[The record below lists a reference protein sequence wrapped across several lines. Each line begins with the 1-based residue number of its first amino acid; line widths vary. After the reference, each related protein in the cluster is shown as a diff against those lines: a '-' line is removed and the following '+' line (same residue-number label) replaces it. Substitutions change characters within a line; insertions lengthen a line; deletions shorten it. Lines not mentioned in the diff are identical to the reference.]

1 MSYKLN
7 SSSIQLIKKTSIK
20 SKKPST
26 RLTTKS
32 TSRLTT
38 KSLKKSSTKKSST
51 KSFKRDLS
59 LPFGLFDVEGL
70 NVNPFTNKPY
80 ENLYSSL
87 KMDIDG
93 LQEPMTYQNLAKKW
107 SNLAVYQ
114 HKDELLKSIKENQVT
129 LAKAGTGVGKT
140 VLIPKIALH
149 AFDYQGKVLTT
160 IPKRL
165 ITRSNAEYAAK
176 CLDTKVGEYVGYY
189 FKGDNKTSDKS
200 KLIFTTTGS
209 VFSKITGSDPY
220 LEEYNCIV
228 IDEAHE
234 RSVETDILLLLI
246 KNALKKRKDLRL
258 VIMSATINLEAFRN
272 YYNEFSFGEIDIP
285 GLNFPVTQYWLS
297 KRPTN
302 WFLTAVEI
310 IMKILTTTKDG
321 DILVFGKSSSDG
333 IQVCSMLDGE
343 IAKYNKANP
352 TTLLIPMCIK
362 LAGNSTQ
369 EEEDLAKD
377 GTSYLQI
384 KSNLYK
390 ENYNRKVVVSTNV
403 AESSLTIDGIV
414 YVIDSGFEFREGYNP
429 VSMVRS
435 LLEEYAPQS
444 SVIQRKGRA
453 GRTREGFC
461 YHLYSQ
467 EDYDNLDKYPIPN
480 IQKTDLTPYLLDLMK
495 LEYINNIGDLKKT
508 LNEFISPPDSSFIN
522 SSLKLLEALNSI
534 SSIDNTGK
542 LTNLGYAI
550 YKFRGIKLGLATS
563 IIYSYYLKC
572 SFKIIDLVSLLI
584 VADGQLNKILLQF
597 NVNKKIPQNKQQQLK
612 NNYNRITSQFK
623 EEGEH
628 SGDFFTL
635 LNIFGK
641 FKNKMNELKL
651 EDLVS
656 KKVELDLGLG
666 DDDNLSDLVE
676 NLGENIN
683 LRIDD
688 DKDFIGK
695 TEKEIQ
701 SAGGKETHKK
711 LIDWCKNNFV
721 HCKNLE
727 KAQLLSKEISRI
739 LKDIMSSNQEN
750 PKFKIQLPLIN
761 INELNDLTLEND
773 ITEENDKILLSMI
786 IGNLNN
792 ISIKTN
798 SKGVYETCFPNK
810 KSLSRFSQDTT
821 LYKPSNI
828 IIYDEL
834 FMFSKN
840 SPTVKANIV
849 NNMKSNI
856 LDTISNK
863 FDKYLG
869 SCLKSNKKIGKSSKK
884 LFKFSKTKSKNP
896 FKNPFKKQSR
906 KVNKNKKKKFSYF
919 KLF

>member
-7 SSSIQLIKKTSIK
+7 YSSIK
-20 SKKPST
+20 SKS
-26 RLTTKS
+26 
-32 TSRLTT
+32 T
-38 KSLKKSSTKKSST
+38 KSLK

-59 LPFGLFDVEGL
+59 LPIGLFDVDGL

-80 ENLYSSL
+80 ENLYSNL

-93 LQEPMTYQNLAKKW
+93 FQEPMTYKNIAKKW
-107 SNLAVYQ
+107 SNLAVYK

-149 AFDYQGKVLTT
+149 AFDYEGKVLTT

-176 CLDTKVGEYVGYY
+176 CLDSKLGEYVGYY

-209 VFSKITGSDPY
+209 ILSKITGSDPY

-234 RSVETDILLLLI
+234 RSVETDLLLLLI

-297 KRPTN
+297 ERPSN
-302 WFLTAVEI
+302 WYLKAVEI

-343 IAKYNKANP
+343 IAKYNKSHP

-377 GTSYLQI
+377 GTSYLQV

-429 VSMVRS
+429 VTMVRS

-461 YHLYSQ
+461 YHLYS
-467 EDYDNLDKYPIPN
+467 EKDYKQLDQYPIPN

-508 LNEFISPPDSSFIN
+508 LNEFISPPDNAFIN

-534 SSIDNTGK
+534 SSIDNNGK
-542 LTNLGYAI
+542 LTNIGYAI
-550 YKFRGIKLGLATS
+550 SKFRGIKLGLATS
-563 IIYSYYLKC
+563 IIYSHYLKC
-572 SFKIIDLVSLLI
+572 NYRVIDLVSLLI

-597 NVNKKIPQNKQQQLK
+597 NVNKKLPQDKQKQQK
-612 NNYNRITSQFK
+612 NTYDRVTYQFK
-623 EEGEH
+623 EK

-641 FKNKMNELKL
+641 FKNKVNELKL
-651 EDLVS
+651 EGLVS
-656 KKVELDLGLG
+656 KKVELELGE
-666 DDDNLSDLVE
+666 DENLTNLVE
-676 NLGENIN
+676 NLDIDLN
-683 LRIDD
+683 L
-688 DKDFIGK
+688 DKKSFSK
-695 TEKEIQ
+695 LSKSQ
-701 SAGGKETHKK
+701 SGSGKETHKK
-711 LIDWCKNNFV
+711 LIEWCKNNFV

-727 KAQLLSKEISRI
+727 KAQFLSKEISRI
-739 LKDIMSSNQEN
+739 LKDITSPSEN
-750 PKFKIQLPLIN
+750 TKFKIKLPLIN
-761 INELNDLTLEND
+761 INELNDMVSDNN
-773 ITEENDKILLSMI
+773 ITQENDKILLSML

-792 ISIKTN
+792 ISIKTT
-798 SKGVYETCFPNK
+798 SKGIYETCFPNK
-810 KSLSRFSQDTT
+810 KSLSRFAQDTT
-821 LYKPSNI
+821 LRNQPNI

-840 SPTVKANIV
+840 SPTVKANIINEV
-849 NNMKSNI
+849 PINI
-856 LDTISNK
+856 IECISNK
-863 FDKYLG
+863 FDKYIG
-869 SCLKSNKKIGKSSKK
+869 KCLKPQSKSISRKNVFKMSKMKTNKTNKNKKQPKQ
-884 LFKFSKTKSKNP
+884 N
-896 FKNPFKKQSR
+896 NKKQS
-906 KVNKNKKKKFSYF
+906 KKNKNKNKKKFSFF